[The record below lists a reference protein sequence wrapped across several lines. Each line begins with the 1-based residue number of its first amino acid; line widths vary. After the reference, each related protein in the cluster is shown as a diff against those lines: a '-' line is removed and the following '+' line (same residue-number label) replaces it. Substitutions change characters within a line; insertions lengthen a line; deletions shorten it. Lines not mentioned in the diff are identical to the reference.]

1 MIEEMI
7 ENACEWFRR
16 QTSLTLKEAI
26 QISLPGATKTYVL
39 SEEVVRST
47 RGYHKNDPTLLRA
60 LFEGIKVSGIDVV
73 DDCEEDIYRCIKNI
87 DNEGRNPIMLKHAKG
102 TINGRGKGILSELG
116 VQDGVL
122 GENYQGIR
130 VFKALLKQHN
140 L

>member
-1 MIEEMI
+1 MIEKMI

-16 QTSLTLKEAI
+16 QKSLTLKEAI

-73 DDCEEDIYRCIKNI
+73 DDCEEGIYRCVKNI
-87 DNEGRNPIMLKHAKG
+87 DNEGKDPVMLKYAKG
-102 TINGRGKGILSELG
+102 TISKRGSGILSRLG
-116 VQDGVL
+116 IQEGVL
-122 GENYQGIR
+122 GENYQGIEG
-130 VFKALLKQHN
+130 FKALLKQHN